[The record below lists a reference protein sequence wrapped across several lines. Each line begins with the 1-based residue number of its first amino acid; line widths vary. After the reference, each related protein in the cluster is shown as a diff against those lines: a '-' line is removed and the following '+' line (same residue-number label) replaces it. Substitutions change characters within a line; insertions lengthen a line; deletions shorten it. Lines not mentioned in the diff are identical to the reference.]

1 MGASLMRVALLAV
14 IAIGQAAAVSAAQQK
29 APQPPPQV
37 PAVEFTVEVLGS
49 KMAEFVGKMDEY
61 DKLRSS
67 LQVGLPPLAVTANP
81 KEIQQAERS
90 LAARIRK
97 ARAGSRRHDIFTE
110 ETRRAFRQMLRPL
123 ATAANC
129 ALIADDNP
137 GEWFWAVNSEY
148 PKQNPVSTV
157 PAAILAVLPKLPEDV
172 FYRFLDTDLVLHDT
186 KANIML
192 DRIENAIRC
201 R

>member
-1 MGASLMRVALLAV
+1 MLKV
-14 IAIGQAAAVSAAQQK
+14 IAVCLLTAATAQQT
-29 APQPPPQV
+29 APQL

-49 KMAEFVGKMDEY
+49 KMAEFNARIEEY
-61 DKLRSS
+61 ATLRSS
-67 LQVGLPPLAVTANP
+67 LQKGIPVLAVTEDP
-81 KEIQQAERS
+81 RKIQLAERS

-97 ARAGSRRHDIFTE
+97 ARAGKGRHDIFTE
-110 ETRRAFRQMLRPL
+110 ETRRAFRQLLRPL
-123 ATAANC
+123 ATPQNC

-148 PKQNPVSTV
+148 PKHRTVSTV
-157 PAAILAVLPKLPEDV
+157 PGAVLAVLPKLPDEV

-186 KANIML
+186 RANIML

-201 R
+201 RD